1 MKDYYFTLAGLRT
14 VLRMPIEISISES
27 IQPFLCANHQKTD
40 CTIILRPCA
49 QLPSFSNDGVWRGL
63 EYYDCHRGNLRT
75 FHCNAPR
82 AAAFAVTEHFENGN
96 IEIRVL
102 PDYLSYFTGTAGIF
116 NRIGM
121 ETLLLQHQGL
131 LLHASLINYKG
142 KAIAFAGP
150 SGIGKSTQA
159 DIWHTFLGAD
169 IINGDRAA
177 LRKER
182 DHWYAYGCPY
192 AGTSGI
198 YKNDREPLAAII
210 VLGQAEGNRLCQ
222 LTAGEAFRYLYP
234 EFSVHHWQKDFVA
247 KATDLCLQL
256 LAETPIYLLECR
268 PDESAATLVKKGLS
282 L

>member
-14 VLRMPIEISISES
+14 VLCVPFEISISES
-27 IQPFLCANHQKTD
+27 MQPFLCANHQKTD

-63 EYYDCHRGNLRT
+63 EYYDCHQGNLRT
-75 FHCNAPR
+75 FHCNALR

-177 LRKER
+177 LRKG
-182 DHWYAYGCPY
+182 DDGWYAYGCPY

-198 YKNDREPLAAII
+198 YKNAGGPLAAII
-210 VLGQAEGNRLCQ
+210 LLEKAKENHLRRL
-222 LTAGEAFRYLYP
+222 TEAEAFRRIYQEL
-234 EFSVHHWQKDFVA
+234 SVHHWQRQFVENA
-247 KATDLCLQL
+247 ADLCLQL
-256 LAETPIYLLECR
+256 LAQTPVYLLACR
-268 PDESAATLVKKGLS
+268 PEESAALLVKKGLS

>member
-1 MKDYYFTLAGLRT
+1 MKNYYFTFAGLRT
-14 VLRMPIEISISES
+14 VLRTPYEITISES
-27 IQPFLCANHQKTD
+27 LQPFLCASHQETD
-40 CTIILRPCA
+40 CTIVLRPYT
-49 QLPSFSNDGVWRGL
+49 QLPHFSDDGVWHGL
-63 EYYDCHRGNLRT
+63 EYYDCHQGNLRI

-82 AAAFAVTEHFENGN
+82 TAPFAVTEHLENGN

-121 ETLLLQHQGL
+121 ETLLLQHHSL
-131 LLHASLINYKG
+131 LLHASLIKYKG
-142 KAIAFAGP
+142 KSLAFAGP
-150 SGIGKSTQA
+150 SGVGKSTQA
-159 DIWHTFLGAD
+159 NIWHAFLGAD

-177 LRKER
+177 LKREY
-182 DHWYAYGCPY
+182 DGWYAYGCPY

-198 YKNDREPLAAII
+198 YKNDRGPLAAI
-210 VLGQAEGNRLCQ
+210 VLLGQAAENHFRRL
-222 LTAGEAFRYLYP
+222 TEVEAFRRIYQEL
-234 EFSVHHWQKDFVA
+234 SVHHWQRHFVA

-268 PDESAATLVKKGLS
+268 PEESAAELVKKGLC

>member
-1 MKDYYFTLAGLRT
+1 MKNYYFTLAGLRT
-14 VLRMPIEISISES
+14 VLRVPYEITVSENLR
-27 IQPFLCANHQKTD
+27 PFLCLRHEETD
-40 CTIILRPCA
+40 CTIVLRPSA
-49 QLPSFSNDGVWRGL
+49 QLPAFSADGVWHGL
-63 EYYDCHRGNLRT
+63 EYYDCHQGSLRT

-82 AAAFAVTEHFENGN
+82 TAAFAVTQHFENGN

-121 ETLLLQHQGL
+121 ETLLLQHHSL
-131 LLHASLINYKG
+131 LLHASLIKYKG
-142 KAIAFAGP
+142 KALAFAGP
-150 SGIGKSTQA
+150 SGVGKSTQA
-159 DIWHTFLGAD
+159 DIWHNYLGAD

-177 LRKER
+177 LRTEG
-182 DHWYAYGCPY
+182 DGWYAYGCPY

-198 YKNDREPLAAII
+198 YKNDCAPLAAI
-210 VLGQAEGNRLCQ
+210 VLLGQAEENHLRRL
-222 LTAGEAFRYLYP
+222 TEAEAFRRIYQEL
-234 EFSVHHWQKDFVA
+234 SVHHWQRHFVA

-268 PDESAATLVKKGLS
+268 PEESAAVLVKKGLC

>member
-1 MKDYYFTLAGLRT
+1 MKDYHFTIAGLRT
-14 VLRMPIEISISES
+14 VLRTPYEITISES
-27 IQPFLCANHQKTD
+27 LQPFLEYTHKEAD
-40 CTIILRPCA
+40 CVITLRSCPV
-49 QLPSFSNDGVWRGL
+49 LPAFSEEGVWHGP
-63 EYYDCHRGNLRT
+63 EYFDCHQGRERR
-75 FHCNAPR
+75 FHCNTPR
-82 AAAFAVTEHFENGN
+82 AEAFAVTQFLENGN
-96 IEIRVL
+96 IEISVL

-150 SGIGKSTQA
+150 SGVGKSTQA
-159 DIWHTFLGAD
+159 NIWHTLLGAD

-177 LRKER
+177 LRKEH
-182 DHWYAYGCPY
+182 DHWFAYGCPY

-198 YKNDREPLAAII
+198 YKNDCGPLAAII
-210 VLGQAEGNRLCQ
+210 LLGQAEENHLCRL
-222 LTAGEAFRYLYP
+222 TEGEAFRYLYP
-234 EFSVHHWQKDFVA
+234 EFSVHHWQKAFVA

-256 LAETPIYLLECR
+256 LAETPIYSLQCR
-268 PDESAATLVKKGLS
+268 PEQSAALLVKKGLS

>member
-1 MKDYYFTLAGLRT
+1 MKNYYFTLAGLRT
-14 VLRMPIEISISES
+14 VLCVPFEIRISENL
-27 IQPFLCANHQKTD
+27 QPFLCANHQKTD

-63 EYYDCHRGNLRT
+63 EYYDCHQGNLRT

-102 PDYLSYFTGTAGIF
+102 PDYLSYFTGTTGIF

-121 ETLLLQHQGL
+121 ETLLLQHQAL

-142 KAIAFAGP
+142 NALAFAGP

-159 DIWHTFLGAD
+159 DIWHHYLDAD

-177 LRKER
+177 LRKEH

-198 YKNDREPLAAII
+198 YKNDRGPLAAII
-210 VLGQAEGNRLCQ
+210 LLGQAEENHLCRL
-222 LTAGEAFRYLYP
+222 TEGEAFRYLYP
-234 EFSVHHWQKDFVA
+234 EFSVHHWQRHFVA
-247 KATDLCLQL
+247 KVTDLCLQMLAQTPVYL
-256 LAETPIYLLECR
+256 LACR
-268 PDESAATLVKKGLS
+268 PEESAALLVKKGLS
-282 L
+282 

>member
-1 MKDYYFTLAGLRT
+1 MKDYYFTFVGLRT
-14 VLRMPIEISISES
+14 MLRVPFEISVSES
-27 IQPFLCANHQKTD
+27 LQPFLCASHQETD
-40 CTIILRPCA
+40 CTIMLSPCT
-49 QLPSFSNDGVWRGL
+49 QPPSFSDDGVWRGL
-63 EYYDCHRGNLRT
+63 EYYDCHQGNLRT

-82 AAAFAVTEHFENGN
+82 TAAFAVTEHFENGN

-102 PDYLSYFTGTAGIF
+102 PDYLSYFTGTTGIF

-121 ETLLLQHQGL
+121 ETLLLQHQAL

-142 KAIAFAGP
+142 NALAFAGP

-159 DIWHTFLGAD
+159 DIWHHYLDAD

-177 LRKER
+177 LRKEH

-198 YKNDREPLAAII
+198 YKNDRGPLAAII
-210 VLGQAEGNRLCQ
+210 LLGQAEENHLCRL
-222 LTAGEAFRYLYP
+222 TEGEAFRYLYP
-234 EFSVHHWQKDFVA
+234 EFSVHHWQRHFVA
-247 KATDLCLQL
+247 KVTDLCLQMLAQTPVYL
-256 LAETPIYLLECR
+256 LACR
-268 PDESAATLVKKGLS
+268 PEESAALLVKKGLS

>member
-27 IQPFLCANHQKTD
+27 MQPFLCANHQKTD

-63 EYYDCHRGNLRT
+63 EYYDCHQGNLRT

-159 DIWHTFLGAD
+159 DIWRTFLGAD

-234 EFSVHHWQKDFVA
+234 EFSVHHWQKDFVT